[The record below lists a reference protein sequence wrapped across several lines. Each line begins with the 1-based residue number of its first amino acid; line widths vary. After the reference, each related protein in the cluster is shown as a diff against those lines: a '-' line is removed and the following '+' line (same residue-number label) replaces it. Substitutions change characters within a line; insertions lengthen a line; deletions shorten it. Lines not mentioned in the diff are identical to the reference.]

1 MEDALTIPYRIS
13 QWLPFGFPPRK
24 AQAVTGEPVEGLP
37 QGKSLLL
44 YANLNSQKHRL
55 RARLCASLAAEAS
68 VLGLNSSVVLRPTM
82 TSVTAAAAA
91 CLASVFCLVPT
102 GDSAGFTARF
112 YFSIVHG
119 CIPVYVDLWQRNMT
133 FEDLALPF
141 PSLIDWR
148 RVLIYR
154 NYAHRQNLLA
164 ELKALPHR
172 EVKSRLEYIESIA
185 HWLVT
190 DVPNIADVDA
200 PAALIREL
208 EGRLL

>member
-1 MEDALTIPYRIS
+1 M
-13 QWLPFGFPPRK
+13 
-24 AQAVTGEPVEGLP
+24 QASFAYAGLRF
-37 QGKSLLL
+37 
-44 YANLNSQKHRL
+44 KHRTADIFPD
-55 RARLCASLAAEAS
+55 RRD
-68 VLGLNSSVVLRPTM
+68 LRPR
-82 TSVTAAAAA
+82 SGPAQ
-91 CLASVFCLVPT
+91 LVPT